1 MRTFFNMMKKKKNK
15 ISEDKLCVFQNILDT
30 YFVPGRGSSEGDH
43 KFMEAIGEQF
53 TEEERFRLWEQSGGC
68 TGTGREKAR
77 KAFASAHSDKP
88 LPIMLDLYIHEFADD
103 LNGKT
108 RNIVL
113 DEENKTIT
121 FTYACDECY
130 RRSVKGITTA
140 PFALYY
146 ESCAG
151 GRLMNL
157 QTALGIKLK
166 IKSVDIPTQGVSK
179 ESPCV
184 FIFDII
190 D

>member
-1 MRTFFNMMKKKKNK
+1 MRTFFSMMQKKKNG
-15 ISEDKLCVFQNILDT
+15 IPEEKLLVFQNILDT
-30 YFVPGRGSSEGDH
+30 YFVPGRGSAEGDH

-53 TEEERFRLWEQSGGC
+53 SEEQRFRLWEQSGGC

-77 KAFASAHSDKP
+77 RAFAAAHADKP
-88 LPIMLDLYIHEFADD
+88 LSIKLDLYIQEFSDC

-113 DEENKTIT
+113 DEKNKTIIY
-121 FTYACDECY
+121 TYACDECY
-130 RRSVKGITTA
+130 KRSVKGITTA
-140 PFALYY
+140 PLALYY

-151 GRLMNL
+151 GRMQNL

-166 IKSVDIPTQGVSK
+166 IKSVDIPAQGVSK

-184 FIFDII
+184 FTFDITG
-190 D
+190 